1 MSRQSVS
8 PQAEE
13 DNGNSPPKEEPG
25 IPLDFKNRFRSME
38 AKAPLKWCNL
48 ELIQKWCNLEQIQ
61 NNVWWMMFVC
71 CSFTARINNVIKSK
85 YKNDDV

>member
-38 AKAPLKWCNL
+38 AKAPLK
-48 ELIQKWCNLEQIQ
+48 
-61 NNVWWMMFVC
+61 
-71 CSFTARINNVIKSK
+71 
-85 YKNDDV
+85 